1 MQADVKSG
9 SFRIGGMTCVNC
21 QNRIERELKAAPG
34 VVEASVNFNT
44 GSAAVSYDASIITFD
59 QITALVEK
67 LDYRVLDAGKPRSL
81 RSALEPAAILIVI
94 FALYALTR
102 GLGPGGLASAF
113 PLAQAGMGW
122 GMLVVIGL
130 VTSVHCVAMCGGIN
144 LSQCIASPSAP
155 PAGGPRPRQALRPPI
170 LYNAGR
176 LVSYTAAGV
185 LVGALGSVISV
196 SGRFQGA
203 VQLIA
208 GLFMVIMGI
217 NMLGLFP
224 ALRRL
229 SPRLPAKLRLRAARA
244 GRGRAGRKPLLAG
257 LLNGLMPCGPL
268 QAMQLYALSTGSPL
282 AGGLSMFLFGAGTVP
297 LMFGIGALGS
307 FLSGAAKGPV
317 FTRRVVQAG
326 AVLITVMGMTMFGYG
341 VNLSGFGGF
350 SGTRGPDG
358 ADGAAPKSPVST
370 PAAPRGAVP
379 AVSNPAAGTPFRIEQ
394 GVQIVNSTL
403 SPGRYPAITVRQ
415 GVPVRWIINAPA
427 GSINGCNNSMIIREY
442 RLEHHFTSGENIVEF
457 TPERTGAFTYTCWM
471 GMIRGSIT
479 VVAAPEDV
487 DVDTVEAEA
496 EADGQGGGEPVP
508 AGVSIHTDTLAVA
521 AIRADGYQSA
531 EISLLDD
538 GIEPAVIVFRRSV
551 PALWIIGNNSL
562 DPGNSRLIF
571 PAYRARVDMEQGE
584 NTIRFMPTDDFDFST
599 ADSVFYGYVKV
610 VDDLDGLD
618 IKAIKAEVSE
628 HETLRYPDT
637 YFERG
642 YAEQ

>member
-21 QNRIERELKAAPG
+21 QTRIERELKAAPG
-34 VVEASVNFNT
+34 VADASVNFNT
-44 GSAAVSYDASIITFD
+44 GSATVSYDASIITFD

-67 LDYRVLDAGKPRSL
+67 LDYRVLDAGRPRSL
-81 RSALEPAAILIVI
+81 RSTLEPAVILIVI

-155 PAGGPRPRQALRPPI
+155 PAGGPRPRRAPWPRRALRSQRAPWPRQALRSPI

-229 SPRLPAKLRLRAARA
+229 SPRLPAKLRLSPALA

-282 AGGLSMFLFGAGTVP
+282 TGGLSMFLFGAGTVP

-307 FLSGAAKGPV
+307 FLSGAARGPV

-341 VNLSGFGGF
+341 VNLSGFGGTG
-350 SGTRGPDG
+350 GTG
-358 ADGAAPKSPVST
+358 
-370 PAAPRGAVP
+370 GAVP
-379 AVSNPAAGTPFRIEQ
+379 AVSSPAAGTPLRIEQ

-457 TPERTGAFTYTCWM
+457 TPERTGTFTYTCWM

-479 VVAAPEDV
+479 VVAAPEDA

-508 AGVSIHTDTLAVA
+508 AGVSIPTDTLAVA
-521 AIRADGYQSA
+521 VIRADGYQSA
-531 EISLLDD
+531 EIGLLDD

-584 NTIRFMPTDDFDFST
+584 NIIRFMPTDDFDFST
-599 ADSVFYGYVKV
+599 ADNVFYGYVKV

-618 IKAIKAEVSE
+618 IEAIKSEVSE